1 MLTLSTSTTL
11 SKHVRHEKLELAG
24 FLLEEEEE
32 SGLALEE
39 QEAAGGEAPWREREP
54 EAPLAWALALAASA
68 FFISLAA
75 VIDILLGI
83 LRSL

>member
-54 EAPLAWALALAASA
+54 EAPLALALAASA